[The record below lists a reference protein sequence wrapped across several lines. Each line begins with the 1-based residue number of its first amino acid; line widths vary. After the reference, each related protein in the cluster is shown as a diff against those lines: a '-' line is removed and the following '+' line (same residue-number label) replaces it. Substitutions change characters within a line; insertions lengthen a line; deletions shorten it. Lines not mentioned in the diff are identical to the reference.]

1 MLLSVYLAGNQSITM
16 IELASGSSTSSVLDA
31 GTATV
36 EELNDLN
43 VSCTA
48 RGLPPPEVAWLKNGA
63 LLQPQNGTRRRI
75 QLTQTDQSGTA
86 TLHVSELL
94 LTDAGMYTCIVLG
107 SGISS
112 SQGET
117 TWSFQLN
124 VNGKHAPRNCVPFH
138 GLHTYIR
145 TIDNLSPLKYSL
157 PCVSY

>member
-1 MLLSVYLAGNQSITM
+1 MFPSSLICYAAFYLAGNQTITM

-31 GTATV
+31 DVATV

-48 RGLPPPEVAWLKNGA
+48 RGSSPLEVMWLKNGA

-75 QLTQTDQSGTA
+75 QLTQTDRSGTA

-94 LTDAGMYTCIVLG
+94 LTDAGVYTCIVLG

-112 SQGET
+112 LQGET
-117 TWSFQLN
+117 AWSFQLN
-124 VNGKHAPRNCVPFH
+124 VNGTYISVLRTLNCIHFH
-138 GLHTYIR
+138 CPHTY
-145 TIDNLSPLKYSL
+145 Y
-157 PCVSY
+157 